1 MDRFDVIVVGGGVAG
16 VAAAYSASMQGD
28 RVLLIEQRKRIG
40 GLATNAEVGTIC
52 GIYANSNEHEFVL
65 NAGKFTESLIHQMM
79 LNGSQPI
86 SNREGLKYLS
96 FSPTKLEACLSNL
109 LDHENIEI
117 RLGTSVDEVQVND
130 GDIQSIACSKN
141 GESWNCEARVFVD
154 ASGDSVLSRL
164 GAQEV
169 IDVEEE
175 QVLTQVFSLENVKY
189 GDEQHLSLVLLKS
202 LMRASLMGDIE
213 QKWSRINLVPGSLRD
228 GRVALKMTVPLNQSA
243 DFSLSQ
249 IQESMKIAISQ
260 LVDVLRKHMSGME
273 SVVVKSIADSPGIRL
288 GNRGVGRYVL
298 NEQDVLECRKKN
310 SFVARGNWPMEI
322 WNQSKRVEL
331 KFLKPNDFYDIPA
344 ESLIAMNVNNLF
356 FAGRCIAATDGAIAS
371 ARVIGT
377 CLQTGFAAGKLASG
391 LRNKESLEAVVER
404 LQNEQFVAN
413 A

>member
-16 VAAAYSASMQGD
+16 VAAAHSASMQGD
-28 RVLLIEQRKRIG
+28 RVLLVEQRMRIG

-52 GIYANSNEHEFVL
+52 GVYANRKNGDFVL
-65 NAGKFTESLIHQMM
+65 NAGKFTHSLIEQMKM
-79 LNGSQPI
+79 KGSQPI
-86 SNREGLKYLS
+86 CDREGLKYLS
-96 FSPTKLEACLSNL
+96 FSPGKLETCLTEL
-109 LDHENIEI
+109 LANDNTDV
-117 RLGTSVDEVQVND
+117 RLGTTVEEVKLKDQS
-130 GDIQSIACSKN
+130 IQSINCSTN
-141 GESWNCEARVFVD
+141 GESWSCKAKVFVD

-164 GAQEV
+164 AEQEV

-175 QVLTQVFSLENVKY
+175 QVVTQVFSLENVKY
-189 GDEQHLSLVLLKS
+189 SDEQHLSLVLLKS
-202 LMRASLMGDIE
+202 LTRAVLMGEME
-213 QKWSRINLVPGSLRD
+213 QKWSRINLVPGSLKD
-228 GRVALKMTVPLNQSA
+228 ETVALKMTVPLSQSV

-249 IQESMKIAISQ
+249 IRESMELAIVQ
-260 LVDVLRKHMSGME
+260 LLIVLRNHMSGME
-273 SVVVKSIADSPGIRL
+273 SVVLKSIADSPGIRL

-344 ESLIAMNVNNLF
+344 ESLIAMNVKNLF

-377 CLQTGFAAGKLASG
+377 CLQTGFAAGSLALGVSK
-391 LRNKESLEAVVER
+391 NESLETVVER
-404 LQNEQFVAN
+404 LQNEQFDEN